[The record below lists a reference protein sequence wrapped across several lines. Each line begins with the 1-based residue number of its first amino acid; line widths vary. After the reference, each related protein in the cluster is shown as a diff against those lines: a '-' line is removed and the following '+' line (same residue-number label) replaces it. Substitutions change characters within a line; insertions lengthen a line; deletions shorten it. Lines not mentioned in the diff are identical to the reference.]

1 MRPRFLLPPLLVT
14 GLLTLAAPA
23 AHAIVGGEVAPRGFA
38 PSTAKIAT
46 GEQICSGALLT
57 PRLVLTAAHCFE
69 EDQVEPAEV
78 ARRTT
83 VVIGNPNRSR
93 RLQQR
98 RGIGVAFGPRDAT
111 GRSDVAIL
119 TLDRTSA
126 QPLAALAPSDQIPGL
141 VAPGARLLLSGFGA
155 TISTPPA
162 PDGSE
167 QELHASKLLKRAALA
182 GAGCPPD
189 VAVDGQRSAFQS
201 CAVPSPVPGVERT
214 ETGNA
219 CSGDS
224 GAPVF
229 AWTPS
234 LGLLTQV
241 AVVSG
246 GVGADQC
253 SQNVTTV
260 LTPLTGAVVD
270 WVRATRN
277 APDPPEGRAP
287 RSCAKRR
294 SAARRARNA
303 VRRAKHRH
311 GRAGRRALRRARAH
325 QRAADAALYRSC

>member
-1 MRPRFLLPPLLVT
+1 MRPRTPLLAAAT
-14 GLLTLAAPA
+14 LLALVGPSA

-38 PSTAKIAT
+38 PATAKLST
-46 GEQICSGALLT
+46 GEQVCSGALLT
-57 PRLVLTAAHCFE
+57 PRLILTAAHCFE
-69 EDQVEPAEV
+69 EDQAEPAEV
-78 ARRTT
+78 ARRTS

-98 RGIGVAFGPRDAT
+98 RGIGVQFGPADAN
-111 GRSDVAIL
+111 GRADVAIL

-126 QPLAALAPSDQIPGL
+126 QPLAAIAPSDQIPAL

-155 TISTPPA
+155 TLSPPPG
-162 PDGSE
+162 PDGSAP
-167 QELHASKLLKRAALA
+167 ELHASKLLKRAALA
-182 GAGCPPD
+182 GAGCPAD
-189 VAVDGQRSAFQS
+189 VAVDGRRSAFQS
-201 CAVPSPVPGVERT
+201 CAVPSPIPGIERA

-253 SQNVTTV
+253 SQTNTSV
-260 LTPLTGAVVD
+260 LTPLTGPVID
-270 WVRATRN
+270 WVRAAQN
-277 APDPPEGRAP
+277 APEPPQGRPP
-287 RSCAKRR
+287 RSCPQRR
-294 SAARRARNA
+294 SAARRARAA
-303 VRRAKHRH
+303 VRRARHRH
-311 GRAGRRALRRARAH
+311 GRAGRRALRRAEAR
-325 QRAADAALYRSC
+325 QRVADAAVYRSC